1 MSSASTSL
9 AFHVCFCFPASSLP
23 FPQVSASAAKIKSIE
38 IQALLLTL
46 LTGATAHALFLAVCF
61 GTSALL
67 PLRVAEQKAVVLMG
81 ASKTLPVAVAVIDG
95 LPASLGNPGIMTIG
109 CILAHFIQLLID
121 AALVARWAPSTG
133 TSARSARW
141 IALKLKLW
149 CCACRALPCACC
161 RGPQCGG
168 DVDAA

>member
-1 MSSASTSL
+1 MFSRIQLTHKNIY
-9 AFHVCFCFPASSLP
+9 FDSLP
-23 FPQVSASAAKIKSIE
+23 HTWYLVHVFYD
-38 IQALLLTL
+38 
-46 LTGATAHALFLAVCF
+46 LF
-61 GTSALL
+61 TDRHQLL

-121 AALVARWAPSTG
+121 ATLVARWAPSDG
-133 TSARSARW
+133 TSARSERW

-149 CCACRALPCACC
+149 CCACRALPSACC

-168 DVDAA
+168 AVDAAEGR